1 MNEILLQAPATIAN
15 FGPGFDIFALAL
27 ERPYNRFR
35 VKLNDSGEVTV
46 RIAGDEEGIPTV
58 PENNTAGLAAIHF
71 LRKAS
76 SKAGA
81 EIEIVK
87 YMRSGSGLGSSA
99 ASSAATVF
107 GLNRLLGSPLRDHDL
122 IDIAAG
128 AEVAS
133 GGTPHADNAAAC
145 LWGGFV
151 LITSYRP
158 LGFVKLPVP
167 EIPLVVG
174 VMRKPEQ
181 TTRRLIPSAFPL
193 PEVREQMASCARLV
207 QALMARDLEAFG
219 QAINVD
225 HISEPVRSS
234 FIPGYPEFKKRALA
248 AGAFGCNVSGGGSSV
263 FAVTDPARTGEVAAV
278 MEEVFGRRNVDCRV
292 LITRAGNTGVVEVDE
307 L

>member
-1 MNEILLQAPATIAN
+1 MKEILLQAPATIAN

-35 VKLNDSGEVTV
+35 VRLNESGEIVV
-46 RIAGDEEGIPTV
+46 RLAGDDEGIPTV

-71 LRKAS
+71 LRRVS
-76 SKAGA
+76 SKAGV

-99 ASSAATVF
+99 AAAAAAVF
-107 GLNRLLGSPLRDHDL
+107 GLNRLLGDPLTERDL
-122 IDIAAG
+122 IEIAAQ

-133 GGTPHADNAAAC
+133 GGTAHADNAAAC

-158 LGFVKLPVP
+158 LGFVKVPVP

-193 PEVREQMASCARLV
+193 PEIREQMAACARLV
-207 QALMARDLEAFG
+207 QALMANDLRAFG

-234 FIPGYPEFKKRALA
+234 FIPGYEEFKKKALA
-248 AGAFGCNVSGGGSSV
+248 AGAYGCNVSGGGSSV

-278 MEEVFGRRNVDCRV
+278 MEQTFCRRNLDCRV